1 MVFIT
6 SQFIYLLA
14 VFILIISFFS
24 NFIGGNSETTT
35 PVTSTAATPNLCL
48 TPELSHWTDV
58 CLPAMEAGGF
68 FTKAKGEILLVFVT
82 SLLLLLS
89 LPFIYGLAVL
99 WIT

>member
-35 PVTSTAATPNLCL
+35 PVTSTATPNLCL

-58 CLPAMEAGGF
+58 CLPEMEAGGF